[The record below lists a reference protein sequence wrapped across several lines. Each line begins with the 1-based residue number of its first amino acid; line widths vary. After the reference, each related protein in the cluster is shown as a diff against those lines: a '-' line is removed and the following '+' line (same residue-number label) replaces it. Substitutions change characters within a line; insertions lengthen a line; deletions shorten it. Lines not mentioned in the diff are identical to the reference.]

1 MVREERLRKHV
12 AMCMVREERQNRI
25 TQESPHPRRLLI
37 LSMWTDIL
45 PKTCMHGRGG
55 ETPIHVDGQG
65 EETPKSCRHVDG
77 QGGKAKSKH
86 RAVAAAAAVSMRY
99 L

>member
-12 AMCMVREERQNRI
+12 AMCMVREERLRKHVAMRMVREERQNRI

-45 PKTCMHGRGG
+45 PKTCMHGRG
-55 ETPIHVDGQG
+55 
-65 EETPKSCRHVDG
+65 
-77 QGGKAKSKH
+77 
-86 RAVAAAAAVSMRY
+86 
-99 L
+99 